1 MGFLDQASTIK
12 EIPAVV
18 LTAGFQAHC
27 TLEVLGILQTFL
39 NDEQKAVF
47 ALKDVTLYGLEAGNP
62 ARSMALGELYVR
74 KDQCHVIAFEELF
87 SHEDTGL
94 MPRIEQLAV
103 YTSHY
108 AIQGG
113 FHMGSDSLLGDF
125 MASSKSQYV
134 GVTNVQVFPLFQAQ
148 TAIIQQSPLAFVHR
162 DAGQMHH
169 HL

>member
-1 MGFLDQASTIK
+1 MGFLDQASTMK

-27 TLEVLGILQTFL
+27 TMEVLGILQTFL

-62 ARSMALGELYVR
+62 ARSMTLDELYVR
-74 KDQCHVIAFEELF
+74 KDVCHLIAFEQSFPQE
-87 SHEDTGL
+87 ETGL

-103 YTSHY
+103 YTSHF

-113 FHMGSDSLLGDF
+113 FHMGSDSPLADF
-125 MASSKSQYV
+125 MESSKSQYV
-134 GVTNVQVFPLFQAQ
+134 GVTDLQVFPLFQAQ
-148 TAIIQQSPLAFVHR
+148 TAVIQQSPLAFVYR
-162 DAGQMHH
+162 DAGVLHH
-169 HL
+169 RL